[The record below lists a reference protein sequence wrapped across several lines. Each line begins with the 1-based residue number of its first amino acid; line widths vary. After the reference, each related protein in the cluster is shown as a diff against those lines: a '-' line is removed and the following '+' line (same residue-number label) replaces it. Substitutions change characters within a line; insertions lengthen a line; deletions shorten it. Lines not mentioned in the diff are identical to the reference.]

1 MQWHP
6 TPVLLPGKTHGWRS
20 LVGCSPWG
28 CEELDTTER
37 FHFHFSLS
45 CIGEGMAT
53 HSSVLAWRIPGTG
66 EPGGLPSMGSHRV
79 EQLKRHRRSSSSL
92 FISFLI
98 CKLRKLLSTLDVFSH
113 SVVSKSLQL
122 YGIYSPRL
130 LCPWNFL
137 GKNAKVACISYS
149 RGSSQ
154 PKDRTCVSCISCTDR
169 WILCHQPHLG
179 SPIIHSTQSLMP
191 INI

>member
-1 MQWHP
+1 
-6 TPVLLPGKTHGWRS
+6 
-20 LVGCSPWG
+20 
-28 CEELDTTER
+28 
-37 FHFHFSLS
+37 
-45 CIGEGMAT
+45 MAT
-53 HSSVLAWRIPGTG
+53 HSSILVWRIPGTEG
-66 EPGGLPSMGSHRV
+66 PSGLPSMGSHRV

-122 YGIYSPRL
+122 YGIQSARL

-137 GKNAKVACISYS
+137 GKNARVACISYS

-191 INI
+191 INIQFPICPNEANVHTLV